1 MFLDLLIEIILL
13 AVIVGGLLF
22 GYRRGFFGLIS
33 GWARRV
39 LCFILSLSLCDW
51 LGNFFKPMVY
61 NPIRRLSYNSLK
73 QGSDRLLS
81 TLDGI
86 LPVLADVKGPATN
99 ELDITDIIETM
110 ADGVADSL
118 STLIS
123 RVLGF
128 VLLLLLSGLLVK
140 LLIYLADSFLNVGP
154 LGTINRLIGAAVSTL
169 GAVLIAAMLA
179 SSAEYVFG
187 LEAFKNSR
195 LVAEFDGGQ
204 IYRILKLIF

>member
-13 AVIVGGLLF
+13 AVIVGGLLL

-39 LCFILSLSLCDW
+39 FCFILSLSLCDW

-99 ELDITDIIETM
+99 ELDIIETM
-110 ADGVADSL
+110 ADGVAGSL

-154 LGTINRLIGAAVSTL
+154 LGIINRLIGAAVSTL

-179 SSAEYVFG
+179 SLAEYVFG